1 MIYFKQQ
8 TIAFRNIITNE
19 YYPNSFNIDFSE
31 IYNFFNDLI
40 KLTFLIWWKPL
51 HNIFIF
57 SRTAVFCENI
67 SDYNF
72 SKIF

>member
-19 YYPNSFNIDFSE
+19 YYPNSFKIDFSE

-40 KLTFLIWWKPL
+40 KLTFLIRGFL